1 MLPEFAVA
9 LDLKTRFD
17 WWAWYDR
24 WFNHSFRQSM
34 YGEGEP
40 IDLYLDPKTKDYA
53 LALPLVETLGHGSD
67 GLAFKVELTAYEG
80 QTQIDSSSLDVQV
93 LSDPHEQQNPLP
105 YLITQGG
112 ELLQSNPDQQ
122 L

>member
-40 IDLYLDPKTKDYA
+40 IEPPRWLLEV
-53 LALPLVETLGHGSD
+53 LAQVWVEASGTLEGMWDAVGAHQARGIEFVEAKRCQGIGGSR
-67 GLAFKVELTAYEG
+67 
-80 QTQIDSSSLDVQV
+80 
-93 LSDPHEQQNPLP
+93 
-105 YLITQGG
+105 
-112 ELLQSNPDQQ
+112 
-122 L
+122 